1 MAAPGQGPRV
11 IVTADDC
18 GYSTPRDDG
27 ILEAFEAGLISRGS
41 VMVNG
46 MTARQMVARAVL
58 VGMPVGL
65 HLNLTE
71 GLPLSP
77 PSAIP
82 SLVTMDPEYGKAMR
96 TLAAALVAL
105 AASAQALTVSE
116 CTSAGSAAT
125 VTYDTTKACFK
136 GTFASS
142 GDLDITINVP
152 SSMDGKDIELIMWN
166 AAQSATFTATASYRS
181 TLGTSSAVAVH
192 NGRES
197 SASATAI
204 PFFYRQAI
212 SDVRMGEHHFVVSV
226 GAGDW
231 AFVVDQGYT
240 QQATTIGSAA
250 GAMYRVLPTTAAPS
264 ANVTVG
270 GGFIAERVIVK
281 EAKVD
286 VTPASDSAAAAV
298 ASTMFATAA
307 STSETTASGTTTA
320 VFQRVARPAAQT
332 VEVQVTLN
340 NVATQYYN
348 WAAAGPFMTG
358 TVAMPAAGV
367 TAYPK
372 IKAGAEASLSITADA
387 RAFADVDVVEIELSN
402 LWWNVTVNAPTTATV
417 GGSPYN
423 TGAPTVY
430 FESNPASDAFTGGAS
445 LSTKTPSALV
455 GADLTFENRG
465 LYITNPLSLT
475 LPDTLLASPVTVS
488 VAPRY
493 FLRVDKNANQPTT
506 GALDVKLTY
515 TTTNVSGSCMT
526 YADCFASAKSHPG
539 IRSPLSANKDA
550 TRLRQCMLVPSAEYA
565 YRPTAQCLEC
575 LTDSHCGEGEYCHS
589 DPGVCEDGRG
599 FQFVCDRDS
608 NARFGLCVAK
618 DPTGEILGSGCRAD
632 TAAVFTSGTFIVSTA
647 PAPLVAN
654 VATNEDGTS
663 ESNGYGFCGGAVY
676 YNASHGEL
684 STSGISSSG
693 LARRVLWQ
701 GKCVDGICRE
711 CDEGSTANN
720 GNMLCVNGRMIPAV
734 TVDGTVRTASHSV
747 LAATMLAATLMIVLA
762 IIIGLVDCVCRHR
775 WRSADVKQRKLMH
788 KHRHAHK
795 DGDHALIGATAGEQ
809 PAASA

>member
-1 MAAPGQGPRV
+1 
-11 IVTADDC
+11 
-18 GYSTPRDDG
+18 
-27 ILEAFEAGLISRGS
+27 
-41 VMVNG
+41 
-46 MTARQMVARAVL
+46 
-58 VGMPVGL
+58 
-65 HLNLTE
+65 
-71 GLPLSP
+71 
-77 PSAIP
+77 
-82 SLVTMDPEYGKAMR
+82 MR

-181 TLGTSSAVAVH
+181 TLGTSSAVAVR

-212 SDVRMGEHHFVVSV
+212 SDVRMGEHHFVVSA

-264 ANVTVG
+264 AKVTVG

-340 NVATQYYN
+340 NVAAQYYN

-372 IKAGAEASLSITADA
+372 IKAGAEASLSITAAA

-445 LSTKTPSALV
+445 MSTKTPSVLV
-455 GADLTFENRG
+455 GADLTFENTAVR
-465 LYITNPLSLT
+465 IAAPLAVT
-475 LPDTLLASPVTVS
+475 PASALQSTPVSYAVP
-488 VAPRY
+488 PRY
-493 FLRVDKNANQPTT
+493 FLRVDNNANQPTT

-515 TTTNVSGSCMT
+515 TATNVSGSCMT

-539 IRSPLSANKDA
+539 IRSLLSANKDA
-550 TRLRQCMLVPSAEYA
+550 TRLRQCMLVPSAESA

-575 LTDSHCGEGEYCHS
+575 TSDTHCGEGEYCHS
-589 DPGVCEDGRG
+589 DPGVCQNALG
-599 FQFVCDRDS
+599 FQYVCDSDS

-632 TAAVFTSGTFIVSTA
+632 SALLYGPTTTALSVSPVA
-647 PAPLVAN
+647 LVAN
-654 VATNEDGTS
+654 VGTNEAGTS

-676 YNASHGEL
+676 YNATNVGLVTAGGVSA
-684 STSGISSSG
+684 SGI
-693 LARRVLWQ
+693 ARKVLWL
-701 GKCVDGICRE
+701 GACVDGICRE
-711 CDEGSTANN
+711 CNEGAMASS
-720 GNMLCVNGRMIPAV
+720 GNKQCINGRMLPVV
-734 TVDGTVRTASHSV
+734 TVDNTARTFNQNAV
-747 LAATMLAATLMIVLA
+747 AGVMLAATLMIVLA
-762 IIIGLVDCVCRHR
+762 IIIGLVDCVCRHQ

-795 DGDHALIGATAGEQ
+795 DGAKAALTDDD
-809 PAASA
+809 AAQA